1 MSGVDRTN
9 EFTDLLTAHQN
20 SLFAYIYALVR
31 NLRDTEDIYQE
42 VAFTLWQK
50 FDAYQSDTNFA
61 AWARATAL
69 FKVRDFLR
77 SKRRSRVF
85 FDDQLMSELADT
97 SAKLQVAATSDTP
110 DAYHFAL
117 VDCMNGLNAADQQLV
132 ALSYSGNCS
141 LQEVAKQEGR
151 SPQSVCN
158 SLKRIRG
165 ALLDCIEQK
174 IHEDRR

>member
-1 MSGVDRTN
+1 MSVDRTE

-50 FDAYQSDTNFA
+50 FDTYQSDTNFA

-69 FKVRDFLR
+69 HKVHDFQR

-85 FDDQLMSELADT
+85 FDDQLMQELADT
-97 SAKLQVAATSDTP
+97 SAKLPMVSSSDTAE
-110 DAYHFAL
+110 AYHHAL
-117 VDCMNGLNAADQQLV
+117 VDCMNHLTASDQQLV
-132 ALSYSGNCS
+132 ALSYSGNCT

-174 IHEDRR
+174 IHEDRS